1 MVVSPR
7 RKGVSPVYADMARA
21 TPLERV
27 EMIRRGLPPE
37 LLMDLAYDLRLSE
50 DNLMLYLGLHR
61 VRVRQKVVD
70 EDRLSP
76 RESEGVMALAVFLGE
91 TLLGLGAAVEG
102 GPDVNLDAAAW
113 LGRWLRTPHAELEHR
128 APLQFM
134 DLAQGRAVV
143 AALLDQVRARRS
155 T

>member
-1 MVVSPR
+1 
-7 RKGVSPVYADMARA
+7 
-21 TPLERV
+21 
-27 EMIRRGLPPE
+27 
-37 LLMDLAYDLRLSE
+37 
-50 DNLMLYLGLHR
+50 MLYLGLHR